1 MTALQVFCLILL
13 VSIGISTPSAV
24 KSNKN
29 AETAGSVPEVSLI
42 LVSTLDGRLRAL
54 DIATGKEKWE
64 MQEDPVI
71 RAPSTVTQGFTFL
84 PNPQDGS
91 LYSLKEGLLR
101 KLPFSIPQVV
111 GASPVRGNDGVLYAG
126 SKKDVWI
133 GIDPVTGEKLE
144 TLSSASYHRVC
155 PANGVHTVFIG
166 RREYRVTMYD
176 SQNLSRSWNTTFV
189 DYSTHLQPED
199 SSYPLRHL
207 VSSSSGD
214 VLAIHEKTGSLL
226 WQTDVGQPV
235 VAMYMLRSNGLHK
248 LAYTPVGRET
258 MEGIVE
264 KSLADSS
271 IWADVISAAM
281 SPSSKTGLYP
291 ALYVGESVHGL
302 FASHAFVDEKTR
314 TFAPRYLGPNLIEGP
329 TPIALPARSEST
341 IPPRREAVD
350 IDSNTIIHKTEEGEF
365 LVLGYH
371 VPPQVNL
378 AAVIPTESR
387 HPSPFGPSYP
397 PFIEYV
403 VTREDKPQVIEQPV
417 VTIDDA
423 SITALMLQIYYKH
436 PSVVITT
443 LFTVFVLIVASVW
456 MCGKQMGAEAAR
468 SAQTSRVS
476 MRDEGE
482 REGEEQSSGSKK
494 RPKGR
499 MQLTGWIQVGKVHYD
514 ASDVLGTGCQ
524 GTVVYRGK
532 FDDRE
537 VAVKRVLT
545 EFLPLVD
552 REVEL
557 LRESD
562 SHPHVI
568 RYFCM
573 ESDSQFRYLALELC
587 VASLYDYIEKKTTM
601 RDLLDIS
608 SEDILRQST
617 DGLAHLHS
625 INIVHRDLKPQNV
638 LISTRGRGRT
648 RALIS
653 DFGLCKRLHPGRHSL
668 SHRSGVAGTDGW
680 IAPEA
685 LKGQSTSFPMDV
697 FSLGCIFYYVL
708 TEGSHPYGESLHR
721 TSNILNGFHSLG
733 ALSAEDAGLSSHL
746 ISLMLLLSPSR
757 RPSASAILIH
767 PFFWGREKQLAFFG
781 DVSDRVEKEVD
792 MSPVLRR
799 LEKNGFSIVKKN
811 WRDRICDDLREDLRK
826 FRTYK
831 AHSVRDL
838 LRAMRNKKHHYRE
851 LPENVRSSLGEVP
864 HEFVYYF
871 TSRFPE
877 LLMHVYEAMEWCSEE
892 AIFVPYYSDEVRN
905 RMKDIREETEK
916 RMADENSDS
925 DTWTRG
931 RSSVSSLEGTPTS
944 PPVIE
949 RKRLELLPRSTKPP
963 TISESSDASSAPS
976 EVTTPTMEEL
986 PSKDEEEEEQPATLV
1001 PRSELIVSKTTVTEN
1016 TTVVLLNGPPPG
1028 LEDVIPSPPNTDSAS
1043 QPVGRKKKN
1052 RKK

>member
-1 MTALQVFCLILL
+1 MTALRVALFILL
-13 VSIGISTPSAV
+13 VSIGIGAPSEV
-24 KSNKN
+24 ESNKN
-29 AETAGSVPEVSLI
+29 AEPVGSEPEVSMI

-54 DIATGKEKWE
+54 DVATGKEKWE

-91 LYSLKEGLLR
+91 LYSLKEGVLR

-111 GASPVRGNDGVLYAG
+111 GASPVRGNDGVYYAG

-133 GIDPVTGEKLE
+133 GIDPVSGEKLE
-144 TLSSASYHRVC
+144 TLSSSSYHRVC

-166 RREYRVTMYD
+166 RREYRVTMFD
-176 SQNLSRSWNTTFV
+176 PLNRTKTWNTTFV

-214 VLAIHEKTGSLL
+214 VLAIHQKTGSLL

-235 VAMYMLRSNGLHK
+235 VAMYLLRSNGLHK

-264 KSLADSS
+264 KSFADKS
-271 IWADVISAAM
+271 IWAEVLSAAV
-281 SPSSKTGLYP
+281 SPSAKTGFYP

-302 FASHAFVDEKTR
+302 FASNAFVDEKTR

-329 TPIALPARSEST
+329 TPIANPPST
-341 IPPRREAVD
+341 ERPPRQPLD
-350 IDSNTIIHKTEEGEF
+350 IDVNTIIHKTEDGEF

-371 VPPQVNL
+371 VPPQLNM
-378 AAVIPTESR
+378 AAVITTTTHSSAFP
-387 HPSPFGPSYP
+387 PSYP

-403 VTREDKPQVIEQPV
+403 VPKDGPKVIGPSQPV
-417 VTIDDA
+417 RTIDDD
-423 SITALMLQIYYKH
+423 SLLGLLMTMYSRH
-436 PSVVITT
+436 PSVVLTAAA
-443 LFTVFVLIVASVW
+443 TVTVLLIATIW
-456 MCGKQMGAEAAR
+456 MCGRQMGVAEGAR
-468 SAQTSRVS
+468 SAQTSRV
-476 MRDEGE
+476 RIEDEV
-482 REGEEQSSGSKK
+482 EETEDVTEKSSSK
-494 RPKGR
+494 RSRGR
-499 MQLTGWIQVGKVHYD
+499 QQQLTGWIQVGKVHYD

-532 FDDRE
+532 FDGRE

-562 SHPHVI
+562 DHSHVI

-587 VASLYDYIEKKTTM
+587 AASLYDYVEKRKTLP
-601 RDLLDIS
+601 DNLFIS
-608 SEDILRQST
+608 AEEILRQST
-617 DGLAHLHS
+617 DGIAHLHAR
-625 INIVHRDLKPQNV
+625 NIVHRDLKPQNV
-638 LISTRGRGRT
+638 LISTRGNVV

-653 DFGLCKRLHPGRHSL
+653 DFGLCKKLHPGRYSL
-668 SHRSGVAGTDGW
+668 SKRSGVAGTDGW

-685 LKGQSTSFPMDV
+685 LKGQSTSFPMDI

-708 TEGSHPYGESLHR
+708 TDGSHPFGESLHR
-721 TSNILNGFHSLG
+721 TSNIINGVHSLS
-733 ALSAEDAGLSSHL
+733 ALSGEEGRLPSHL
-746 ISLMLLLSPSR
+746 ISSCLSPSPTR
-757 RPSASAILIH
+757 RPTATAILVH
-767 PFFWGREKQLAFFG
+767 PFFWGTEKQLAFFG

-799 LEKNGFSIVKKN
+799 LEKNGFTVVKKN
-811 WRDRICDDLREDLRK
+811 WRDRICDALREDLRK

-851 LPENVRSSLGEVP
+851 LPEDVRTSLGQVP
-864 HEFVYYF
+864 HEFVVYF
-871 TSRFPE
+871 TSRFPD
-877 LLMHVYEAMEWCSEE
+877 LLLHVYEAMEWCSEE
-892 AIFVPYYSDEVRN
+892 AIFVSYYSDEVRI
-905 RMKDIREETEK
+905 RMREVREETEK
-916 RMADENSDS
+916 RMAEENSDS
-925 DTWTRG
+925 ETWHRG
-931 RSSVSSLEGTPTS
+931 RASVSSTDGAPS
-944 PPVIE
+944 PSPVPE
-949 RKRLELLPRSTKPP
+949 RKKLNLIPRSKPH
-963 TISESSDASSAPS
+963 TISESSTASTALS
-976 EVTTPTMEEL
+976 EEPPVEDLSTPTGDEER
-986 PSKDEEEEEQPATLV
+986 EEEEEPATLV
-1001 PRSELIVSKTTVTEN
+1001 PRSELLLTTTTTTSE
-1016 TTVVLLNGPPPG
+1016 TTVVESTELLMGPPPG
-1028 LEDVIPSPPNTDSAS
+1028 LEDVVPTPPEGTKNNK
-1043 QPVGRKKKN
+1043 KKKN
-1052 RKK
+1052 KKK